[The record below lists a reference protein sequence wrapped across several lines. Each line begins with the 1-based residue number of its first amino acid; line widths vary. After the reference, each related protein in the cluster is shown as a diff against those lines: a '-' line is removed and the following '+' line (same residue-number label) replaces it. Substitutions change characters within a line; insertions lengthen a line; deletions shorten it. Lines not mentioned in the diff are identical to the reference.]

1 MSLSVAIPASREG
14 PVVPA
19 RAATRRTRWWLEL
32 LAIGWLAWIYD
43 ATTNLA
49 PLRWQQALGN
59 ARGVLHVEQSLHLD
73 PERTLDHWLAG
84 HHSLAVW
91 LSDYYDNAH
100 WVLTLALLGWLWWRR
115 ADLYPPLRNALVLT
129 NVFAFIVFWRY
140 PVAPPRLLPGYTD
153 VVSSTHAFLD
163 SHNGVL
169 ASSANQLAAMPSLH
183 MAWAAWCALALWRMS
198 PRRWVR
204 VLAVGYPCV
213 TAFTVLATGNHYVL
227 DLFAGLATLALAL
240 LVLAAPRRVTAE
252 WRASARARGRLRR
265 RLRRRRALAPAPRK
279 PLGELGSSASSQAR
293 V

>member
-14 PVVPA
+14 PAVPA

-49 PLRWQQALGN
+49 PLRWQQAQGN
-59 ARGVLHVEQSLHLD
+59 ARGVRHVEQSLHLD
-73 PERTLDHWLAG
+73 PERALAHWLAG
-84 HHSLAVW
+84 HHTLAVW

-204 VLAVGYPCV
+204 VLAVLYPCL
-213 TAFTVLATGNHYVL
+213 TAFAVLATGNHFLL
-227 DLFAGLATLALAL
+227 DILAGLAALALAL
-240 LVLAAPRRVTAE
+240 AVLAVAAP
-252 WRASARARGRLRR
+252 ARIAAGRR
-265 RLRRRRALAPAPRK
+265 RLARAAARRRGRPLRAPLRPAYRM
-279 PLGELGSSASSQAR
+279 SQSCYE
-293 V
+293 VQDQVD